1 MVAGPELSHLIA
13 GYEAMS
19 GVKDA
24 AISSKQHEQT
34 LSAQRSFL
42 EKTEA
47 LHTMGNL
54 SKKTQLT
61 YWC

>member
-1 MVAGPELSHLIA
+1 MVAGTELSHLIA

-24 AISSKQHEQT
+24 GISSKHQEQT

-42 EKTEA
+42 ERQRHCTP
-47 LHTMGNL
+47 
-54 SKKTQLT
+54 
-61 YWC
+61 C